1 MEALSAKRNELHE
14 RVAAEFFDRVVVVLL
29 ALLFSR
35 RHVFPDARERFA
47 GIDIPSSNDRLA
59 VTAVVP
65 IWKDGDEVK
74 ISPLPSRGASSVQ
87 DKSRYHARHRVC
99 DVRDP
104 CLLE

>member
-1 MEALSAKRNELHE
+1 M
-14 RVAAEFFDRVVVVLL
+14 AAEFSDRVVVVLL

-35 RHVFPDARERFA
+35 RHVFQDAREGFA
-47 GIDIPSSNDRLA
+47 SLDIPSNNDRLA
-59 VTAVVP
+59 VTAVVL
-65 IWKDGDEVK
+65 IRNDGEEVK
-74 ISPLPSRGASSVQ
+74 ISSLSSRRASSVQ